1 MSEII
6 SNETFFSAAER
17 IMNDGGIPTLD
28 VMADALECD
37 VDTLKEPYEAW
48 WELLASRTRSGTR
61 SVGVSIQDVP
71 EAINSAFSRI
81 WNEALHEAHSHFS
94 LERRYEKVGEEEQH
108 RHHEEELIRSRGR
121 VDEIED
127 RLRAQVERTNE
138 ANVHV
143 KAMEAEVKALK
154 AGLESE
160 TGQRKDE
167 EHRVSEL
174 EQELAQMRRA
184 RDESRRVFEQRLK
197 DEQRNALDTV
207 SKSEAD
213 VRYYRGSL
221 DKVREESGKKES
233 ALTKSIHDL
242 KAELAKKDV
251 KIESHFT
258 QIKSLEAELKL
269 VKQNQGTTSRDIS
282 KLNSQLLAETNK
294 TKRLEEKVVS
304 LQEELRV
311 AQQKKVASN
320 NEASRRENAIRG
332 QLSERDDE
340 MVRLRGRNIT
350 LEKRLIALDEEVR
363 RLKAAQ

>member
-6 SNETFFSAAER
+6 SNETFFNAAER

-28 VMADALECD
+28 IMAEALACD
-37 VDTLKEPYEAW
+37 VETLKEPYEAW
-48 WELLASRTRSGTR
+48 WGLLAGRVRRGGR
-61 SVGVSIQDVP
+61 MVDVSVQDVP
-71 EAINSAFSRI
+71 EVINSAFSRI
-81 WNEALHEAHSHFS
+81 WTEALHEAHSHFS
-94 LERRYEKVGEEEQH
+94 LERRTEKVGEEEQH

-127 RLRAQVERTNE
+127 RLRVQVELTGE
-138 ANVHV
+138 EKTHV
-143 KAMEAEVKALK
+143 KALGAELKALK
-154 AGLESE
+154 ASLESE

-167 EHRVSEL
+167 EHRVSDL
-174 EQELAQMRRA
+174 EQELAQMRRS
-184 RDESRRVFEQRLK
+184 RDEARRVFEQRLK

-221 DKVREESGKKES
+221 EKVREDSGKKES

-251 KIESHFT
+251 KIDSHFT

-269 VKQNQGTTSRDIS
+269 VKQSQGINNRDIS

-294 TKRLEEKVVS
+294 SKRLEEKVVS
-304 LQEELRV
+304 LQEELRIS
-311 AQQKKVASN
+311 QQKKVASS
-320 NEASRRENAIRG
+320 NEASRRENAIRS
-332 QLSERDDE
+332 QLTERDDE
-340 MVRLRGRNIT
+340 LSRIRGRNIT
-350 LEKRLIALDEEVR
+350 LEKRLISLDEEVR
-363 RLKAAQ
+363 RVKASQ